1 MKIWQSNIYP
11 TLTSFSV
18 PPFLQ
23 SSLHGKLYFFSPDV
37 LKRWSVP
44 KICDGLWS
52 FLCYWDIWYFFFP
65 KIWSYP
71 LRRKWNLI
79 FLKEKKKIHGNMI
92 FPSNVPKRWYF
103 QKGLRWGMIF
113 LVLSGKM
120 VFFPKNM
127 VFFPWEKSEGRSFS
141 RNTWKYEIFCGHV
154 RVLQT
159 WRCAPLSKK
168 IKTMLPHKN
177 TPEGDRR
184 SRLTF

>member
-18 PPFLQ
+18 LPFLQ
-23 SSLHGKLYFFSPDV
+23 SSLHGKLFFFSPDV

-79 FLKEKKKIHGNMI
+79 FLKEKKNTRKYDIS
-92 FPSNVPKRWYF
+92 FKCSE
-103 QKGLRWGMIF
+103 
-113 LVLSGKM
+113 KM
-120 VFFPKNM
+120 VFAKWFALGHDLSCIIWKDGIFSQKHGIFSLGEKRGAIIFKEYMEVWNFLWTRTGVTNVALCPSVKKNKDN
-127 VFFPWEKSEGRSFS
+127 VTSQ
-141 RNTWKYEIFCGHV
+141 KY
-154 RVLQT
+154 T
-159 WRCAPLSKK
+159 
-168 IKTMLPHKN
+168 
-177 TPEGDRR
+177 RR
-184 SRLTF
+184 WSTF

>member
-18 PPFLQ
+18 LPFLQ
-23 SSLHGKLYFFSPDV
+23 SSLHGKLFFFSPDV

-79 FLKEKKKIHGNMI
+79 FLKEKKKYTEIWYFLQMFRKDGICKMVCAGAWS
-92 FPSNVPKRWYF
+92 FLYYLERWYF
-103 QKGLRWGMIF
+103 FAKTWYFFLGRKARGDHFQGIHGSMKFSVDTYGCYKRGAVPLCQK
-113 LVLSGKM
+113 K
-120 VFFPKNM
+120 
-127 VFFPWEKSEGRSFS
+127 
-141 RNTWKYEIFCGHV
+141 
-154 RVLQT
+154 
-159 WRCAPLSKK
+159 
-168 IKTMLPHKN
+168 
-177 TPEGDRR
+177 
-184 SRLTF
+184 